1 MRNFTVQDKDM
12 CYGKGIPV
20 GSASVI
26 NNDAPEVEFT
36 AMKHAYARL
45 KLTLLRGTNYD
56 KSKACNIKN
65 ITLNL
70 IIPIFIR
77 NVIWIS
83 PRQPVQPKELP

>member
-1 MRNFTVQDKDM
+1 MGRG
-12 CYGKGIPV
+12 YLV
-20 GSASVI
+20 GSASMI

-65 ITLNL
+65 ITLKSNKSVF
-70 IIPIFIR
+70 FIR

-83 PRQPVQPKELP
+83 PR

>member
-1 MRNFTVQDKDM
+1 M
-12 CYGKGIPV
+12 
-20 GSASVI
+20 I

-65 ITLNL
+65 ITLKSNNTDFYPQRHL
-70 IIPIFIR
+70 DITTAAGATEGTMFIIR
-77 NVIWIS
+77 M
-83 PRQPVQPKELP
+83 